1 MAPQSLTARAWPT
14 PSREPANGPA
24 PAYPRP
30 TPWRADAPEA
40 GAMLR
45 VAVLEPPRPAPG
57 LAALLAGRAGV
68 AAASV
73 RSVADLAALVRA
85 GRADA
90 ALVDPELD
98 EGWPAEV
105 AARVADALAGA
116 VPLVL
121 VCRSAL
127 DAAVLA
133 HGSGGLRAA
142 VLLRERLTAA
152 DLEAVLRGEAAKRRA
167 GIPAGGLA

>member
-1 MAPQSLTARAWPT
+1 MDPQSVAARAWPA
-14 PSREPANGPA
+14 PARERANGPTL
-24 PAYPRP
+24 AYPSAA
-30 TPWRADAPEA
+30 PWRPDPRPAAA
-40 GAMLR
+40 TLR
-45 VAVLEPPRPAPG
+45 VAVLEPPRPALG
-57 LAALLAGRAGV
+57 LAALLAARAGV

-105 AARVADALAGA
+105 AARVADALGGA

-121 VCRSAL
+121 VCRSPL
-127 DAAVLA
+127 DAAVL
-133 HGSGGLRAA
+133 GRGPGGLRAT
-142 VLLRERLTAA
+142 VLLRERLSAA
-152 DLEAVLRGEAAKRRA
+152 DLEAVLRGEA
-167 GIPAGGLA
+167 